1 MAEDKLPDQSYLLE
15 ALSYNPETGELHWL
29 ERPISHFPSERA
41 RHAANRRF
49 CGKVAG
55 TTRKS
60 GYRQVALKGKV
71 HLSHRVIFKMVLGND
86 PIEIDH
92 INLNK
97 SDNPW
102 KNLREAGNR
111 ANNNANT
118 KVRSDNHLGVKRV
131 HFHKETGRFRARIQV
146 NGKKRRLGSYATAE
160 EASAAYCKAALEA
173 WGEFWRG

>member
-1 MAEDKLPDQSYLLE
+1 MAKNKLPEQSYLLE
-15 ALSYNPETGELHWL
+15 ALSYDPETGDLHWL
-29 ERPISHFPSERA
+29 ERPLSHYVSE
-41 RHAANRRF
+41 HAHHASNMRLA
-49 CGKVAG
+49 GKLAG
-55 TTRKS
+55 TTNGQ
-60 GYRQVALKGKV
+60 GYRQL
-71 HLSHRVIFKMVLGND
+71 HLERKIHLAHRAIFKMVTGTE

-97 SDNPW
+97 SDNRW